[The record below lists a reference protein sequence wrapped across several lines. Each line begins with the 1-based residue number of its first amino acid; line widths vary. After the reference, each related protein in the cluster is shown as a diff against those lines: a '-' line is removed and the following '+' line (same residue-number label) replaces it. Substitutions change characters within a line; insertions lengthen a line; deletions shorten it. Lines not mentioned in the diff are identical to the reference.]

1 MRFKGAVLELRGVQL
16 KAMATSSD
24 CSFDCVFE
32 AGRICVVLGTNL
44 AGKTD
49 LCRLIAGLP
58 TQASCDAMCLDGI
71 DLARQPTR
79 RRPVALVYQAF
90 VNYPN
95 WTVAANIGS
104 PMRARKESTSQIGK
118 QVGELA
124 EALGLDDLLDRFP
137 HELSGGQQQRVAL
150 ARALAKQA
158 RVLLLDEPL
167 VNLDYKLREALQGEL
182 KALLSDRATVVIYT
196 TSEPREAFALGDD
209 ALLLRDGKLLQS
221 GPPLAVYQAPSSLDA
236 MALMSD
242 PRVNRA
248 PSGTG
253 VVAVRPE
260 HVSLEPVDDAVS
272 YELRVIATETNGSES
287 FVHGSCEGNTWVV
300 RQPGIVDFAVGERV
314 GVYVRPQDLLE
325 FPA

>member
-1 MRFKGAVLELRGVQL
+1 MLELRGVQL
-16 KAMATSSD
+16 KADATSGD
-24 CSFDCVFE
+24 CTFDCVFE
-32 AGRICVVLGTNL
+32 AGRICVVLGANL

-58 TQASCDAMCLDGI
+58 TQAGCDAMRLDGV
-71 DLARQPTR
+71 DLTSEPTS

-95 WTVAANIGS
+95 WTVAANIAS
-104 PMRARKESTSQIGK
+104 PMRARKESASQIGK

-124 EALGLDDLLDRFP
+124 EALGLGDLLERFP

-158 RVLLLDEPL
+158 SVLLLDEPL

-182 KALLSDRATVVIYT
+182 KTLLSDRATVVIYT

-209 ALLLRDGKLLQS
+209 ALLLRNGKLLQS
-221 GPPLAVYQAPSSLDA
+221 GAPLALYQAPSSLEA

-242 PRVNRA
+242 PHVNRV
-248 PSGTG
+248 PSDTG

-260 HVSLEPVDDAVS
+260 HVSLEVVDDAVT
-272 YELRVIATETNGSES
+272 YQLNVIATETNGSES
-287 FVHGSCEGNTWVV
+287 FVHGSCAGNTWVV
-300 RQPGIVDFAVGERV
+300 RQPGIVDLAVGDRV
-314 GVYVRPQDLLE
+314 CVYVRQHDLLE